1 MLRTVELYQIYEN
14 MMVEL
19 YYKFRYGSSWRWYQL
34 NYEVNR
40 EFLP

>member
-1 MLRTVELYQIYEN
+1 MLQVVELYQIYEN

-19 YYKFRYGSSWRWYQL
+19 YYKFRYGNAWRWYQL
-34 NYEVNR
+34 NYEVNN